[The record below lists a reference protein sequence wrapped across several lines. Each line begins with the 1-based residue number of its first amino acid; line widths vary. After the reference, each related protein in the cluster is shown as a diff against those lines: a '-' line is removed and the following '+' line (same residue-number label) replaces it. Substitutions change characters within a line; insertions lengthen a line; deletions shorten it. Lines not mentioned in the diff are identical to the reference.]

1 MPFAPTR
8 RRLLRAALASAALPS
23 LFASLFGANAARAA
37 TPTRLVVPL
46 APGGAMD
53 LLARKL
59 GEALGAT
66 LRTPFVIENRPGAGG
81 NIAFE
86 HVAKA
91 DPDGATLLLS
101 GSALVANI
109 TLMPGAARYD
119 PLTSFSPVGMVA
131 TSPLVIV
138 VAGHSPIATWADLL
152 QRAKTQGVTVGTPG
166 FGNEP
171 HVAILKIRQAQGG
184 DWRAIPYKGAGPAT
198 VAAMAG
204 ETDAAA
210 GALPGMLPH
219 LASGKLRALAVI
231 QARRSPLAPAIPSL
245 AEAGTVI
252 PFSPSWFGLL
262 APAGTP
268 APVVDRVG
276 AALRALSGQ
285 DAFRGQLNA
294 LGFEP
299 ADSSEQAFARQLR
312 SDGASLPKLL
322 AALEHASAQ

>member
-1 MPFAPTR
+1 MSSAFNR
-8 RRLLRAALASAALPS
+8 RRFLGAALAAALPS
-23 LFASLFGANAARAA
+23 GFAMRAARAA
-37 TPTRLVVPL
+37 SPTRLIVPL

-59 GEALGAT
+59 GEALGAA
-66 LRTPFVIENRPGAGG
+66 LQAPFVIENRPGAGG
-81 NIAFE
+81 NIAFDY
-86 HVAKA
+86 VAKA

-101 GSALVANI
+101 GSALVANV
-109 TLMPGAARYD
+109 TLMPGVARYD
-119 PLTSFSPVGMVA
+119 PLNSFSPVGMVA

-138 VAGHSPIATWADLL
+138 VAGNSPIASWADLVR
-152 QRAKTQGVTVGTPG
+152 QAKTRGVTVGTPG

-171 HVAILKIRQAQGG
+171 HVAILKVRRAEGG

-245 AEAGTVI
+245 VEAGTVI

-268 APVVDRVG
+268 APVLDRLG
-276 AALRALSGQ
+276 GGLRALSQQ
-285 DAFRGQLNA
+285 DTFRGQLNT
-294 LGFEP
+294 LGFEL
-299 ADSSEQAFARQLR
+299 ADSSAQAFARQLR
-312 SDGASLPKLL
+312 SDGVALPKLL
-322 AALEHASAQ
+322 AGLDRVRQE

>member
-1 MPFAPTR
+1 MSNAFTR
-8 RRLLRAALASAALPS
+8 RHFLGAALAAALPS
-23 LFASLFGANAARAA
+23 ALLTQTARAA
-37 TPTRLVVPL
+37 TPTRLIVPL

-53 LLARKL
+53 LLARNL
-59 GEALGAT
+59 GEALGGALQT
-66 LRTPFVIENRPGAGG
+66 NFVIENRPGAGG
-81 NIAFE
+81 NIAFDY
-86 HVAKA
+86 VAKA

-101 GSALVANI
+101 GSALVANV
-109 TLMPGAARYD
+109 TLMPGVARYD
-119 PLTSFSPVGMVA
+119 PIGSFSPVGMVA

-138 VAGHSPIATWADLL
+138 VAGNSPIATLADLVSKA
-152 QRAKTQGVTVGTPG
+152 RSKGVTVGTPG

-171 HVAILKIRQAQGG
+171 HLAVLKISQAQGG
-184 DWRAIPYKGAGPAT
+184 EWRTIPYKGAGPAT

-210 GALPGMLPH
+210 GALPGVLPH

-231 QARRSPLAPAIPSL
+231 QAQRSPLAPTIPSL
-245 AEAGTVI
+245 VEAGTVI

-268 APVVDRVG
+268 TAIVDRISG
-276 AALRALSGQ
+276 GLRGLARQ
-285 DAFRGQLNA
+285 DAFRGKLNA

-299 ADSSEQAFARQLR
+299 GEGTPTAFARQLQ

-322 AALEHASAQ
+322 AALEQQRPE